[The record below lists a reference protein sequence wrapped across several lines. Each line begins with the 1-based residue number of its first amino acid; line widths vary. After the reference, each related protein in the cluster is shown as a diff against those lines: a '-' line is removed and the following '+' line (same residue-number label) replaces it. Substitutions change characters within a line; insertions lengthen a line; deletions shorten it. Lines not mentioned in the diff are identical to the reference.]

1 MHYIDCVEG
10 DSGRTATA
18 TACGTRPRATDGS
31 QGTQGGRVRERG
43 GPTSIPE
50 LGAVDL
56 GAELGAEIHGAELRH
71 VGCHVSGEVDL
82 VLRSRRHGPRR
93 RNVKAR
99 RHDLWRR
106 APGSRNRKRFAKGSI
121 CEFHSREGPKS
132 KKAGSRVIL
141 RASQLSPT
149 PSVLN
154 CNFFNFSTLN
164 FYSNNL
170 YKHS

>member
-10 DSGRTATA
+10 DSGRTATATATA

-106 APGSRNRKRFAKGSI
+106 VQKQKTFRQG
-121 CEFHSREGPKS
+121 
-132 KKAGSRVIL
+132 VYL
-141 RASQLSPT
+141 
-149 PSVLN
+149 
-154 CNFFNFSTLN
+154 
-164 FYSNNL
+164 
-170 YKHS
+170 